1 MPFRLTVRP
10 PEGDPVVCA
19 PTIMATVSAYQAM
32 VILGNADPRFHVAD
46 PVPYLEA
53 REFAEK
59 LGKAPMKWE
68 MKHGPTG
75 FVFSIDGRE

>member
-1 MPFRLTVRP
+1 MTWRLTVTP
-10 PEGDPVVCA
+10 PDGEPVVRD
-19 PTIMATVSAYQAM
+19 PTIMLEVSAYGAM
-32 VILGNADPRFHVAD
+32 VVLMNADPAFWID
-46 PVPYLEA
+46 NPVPYLDA

-59 LGKAPMKWE
+59 LARSPRKWE